1 MSALLCALAAVWLAA
16 AVHLFGDPCGP
27 AALLPALMLG
37 AGAAALRRS
46 GSVVP
51 AQIALG
57 AALAGA
63 LLMHFFFPPVELP
76 FARLAGYRAF
86 AVFGLVLAAAY
97 LCLHLRASLQRA
109 RFLLLVA
116 GFLVL
121 AIAASPSWSWVG
133 EALELAAAALLLGR
147 LATPTAELA
156 AALLLFA
163 AALGSSYGPVAAAVL
178 VVWSAVLVAQRGAAW
193 TRVAAPL
200 SGAAYCVAASFL
212 AQSVCEVPAL
222 GIGLFCAAAA
232 VEGAA

>member
-1 MSALLCALAAVWLAA
+1 MTALFCALAAAWLAA
-16 AVHLFGDPCGP
+16 AVHLSGDPCGP
-27 AALLPALMLG
+27 AALLPGLALG
-37 AGAAALRRS
+37 AAAAALRRN
-46 GSVVP
+46 GSPLP

-63 LLMHFFFPPVELP
+63 LLMHFFFPPAQLP

-86 AVFGLVLAAAY
+86 AVLGLVLTAAY

-116 GFLVL
+116 SFLVL
-121 AIAASPSWSWVG
+121 ALAASPSWTWIA
-133 EALELAAAALLLGR
+133 EALELAVAALLLAR

-156 AALLLFA
+156 AALLLFT
-163 AALGSSYGPVAAAVL
+163 AALGSSHGPVGAAVL
-178 VVWSAVLVAQRGAAW
+178 VVWSGVLLAQRGAAW

-200 SGAAYCVAASFL
+200 AGAAYCVAASFL

-232 VEGAA
+232 VEGSA